1 MIEWVSP
8 QDFDCDIITPRDNNM
23 DTARGLLQE
32 TQSPRDEL
40 IQQKDQEI
48 EQIVTPEPHM
58 KLFDPWAIKISK
70 FKMPNATQSEIMRTD
85 RLRFSE
91 NGLSSL

>member
-1 MIEWVSP
+1 MVNNNNRAPNKDFDSDVEDIAFDNNMIERVSP

-58 KLFDPWAIKISK
+58 KLFDP
-70 FKMPNATQSEIMRTD
+70 
-85 RLRFSE
+85 
-91 NGLSSL
+91 